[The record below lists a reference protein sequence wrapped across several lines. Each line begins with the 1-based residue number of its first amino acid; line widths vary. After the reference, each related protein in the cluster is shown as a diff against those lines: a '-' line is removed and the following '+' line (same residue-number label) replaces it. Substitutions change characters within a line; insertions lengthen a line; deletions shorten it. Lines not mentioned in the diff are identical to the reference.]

1 MPSKEELLEAK
12 QLLSARL
19 LAAGVRSRVLSRGF
33 TTRMRDA
40 VADVGANVH
49 AVGIGRKLVNG
60 EPTDTMAV
68 RIYVVQKFAVSAI
81 PPRNLLPESLDG
93 IPCDII
99 ESPPAF
105 IQDRG
110 SRGGGKKAARK
121 GSAKAG
127 RKASTKA
134 AAVAAGA
141 AEVEDAPVAAAGNCT
156 DDRRK
161 RQRPVV
167 AGISVAH
174 RDVTAGTISYFC
186 RSTRHGDNPQQIF
199 ILSNNHVL
207 ANVNEAVEGDDIYQP
222 GPADGG
228 SAADHVAEL
237 HRFVRM
243 RLGGDV
249 PNRVDAAIA
258 RLLPGVNHNASLCR
272 IGSVT
277 GVDRAVEEMR
287 VRKHGRTTGLTDG
300 VVTDEA
306 IDSIIGMD
314 HNDPSVVAL
323 FQNQMRIERTGSS
336 TVFGLGGD
344 SGSLVVSRDNR
355 RAVGLYFAGPSSGL
369 YGLANHI
376 SDVLDQLEIELI

>member
-1 MPSKEELLEAK
+1 
-12 QLLSARL
+12 
-19 LAAGVRSRVLSRGF
+19 
-33 TTRMRDA
+33 MRDA
-40 VADVGANVH
+40 VADVGSNVH
-49 AVGIGRKLVNG
+49 AVGVGRKLVNG
-60 EPTDTMAV
+60 EPTDTLAV
-68 RIYVVQKFAVSAI
+68 RIYVAQKYAASAI
-81 PPRNLLPESLDG
+81 PPRDLLPAQLDG

-105 IQDRG
+105 IQKNRG
-110 SRGGGKKAARK
+110 KVGAKAARK
-121 GSAKAG
+121 
-127 RKASTKA
+127 ASVKA
-134 AAVAAGA
+134 APAAAGERA
-141 AEVEDAPVAAAGNCT
+141 GEDAPVAAASNCT

-161 RQRPVV
+161 RQRPIV

-174 RDVTAGTISYFC
+174 RDVTAGTVAYFC
-186 RSTRHGDNPQQIF
+186 RSTRHGDNPSHVF

-207 ANVNEAVEGDDIYQP
+207 ANVNEAAEGDDVYQP

-228 SAADHVAEL
+228 TASDHAAEL

-258 RLLPGVNHNASLCR
+258 RLLPGVNHNLSICG

-277 GVDRAVEEMR
+277 GTDRAVEEMR

-300 VVTDEA
+300 VVTDDA
-306 IDSIIGMD
+306 IDSIVGMD
-314 HNDPSVVAL
+314 HSDPSVVAL

-355 RAVGLYFAGPSSGL
+355 RAVGLYFAGPESGL

-376 SDVLDQLEIELI
+376 GDVLDQLQIELMI

>member
-1 MPSKEELLEAK
+1 MPSKEELIEAK
-12 QLLSARL
+12 QFLSARL
-19 LAAGVRSRVLSRGF
+19 LAAGVRSRVLSRSF

-40 VADVGANVH
+40 VADVGSNVH
-49 AVGIGRKLVNG
+49 AVGVGRKLVNG
-60 EPTDTMAV
+60 EPTDTLAV
-68 RIYVVQKFAVSAI
+68 RIYVVQKFAASAI
-81 PPRNLLPESLDG
+81 PPRDLLPAQLDG

-105 IQDRG
+105 IQKNRG
-110 SRGGGKKAARK
+110 KAGAKAARK
-121 GSAKAG
+121 
-127 RKASTKA
+127 ASVKA
-134 AAVAAGA
+134 APAAAG
-141 AEVEDAPVAAAGNCT
+141 ERVGEDAPVAAAGNCT

-161 RQRPVV
+161 RQRPIV

-174 RDVTAGTISYFC
+174 HDVTAGTIAYFC
-186 RSTRHGDNPQQIF
+186 RSTRHGDNPSHVF

-207 ANVNEAVEGDDIYQP
+207 ANVNEAAEGDDVYQP

-228 SAADHVAEL
+228 TASDHAAEL

-258 RLLPGVNHNASLCR
+258 RLLPGVNHNLSICG

-277 GVDRAVEEMR
+277 GTDRAVEEMR

-300 VVTDEA
+300 VVTDDA
-306 IDSIIGMD
+306 IDSIVGMD
-314 HNDPSVVAL
+314 HSDPSVVAL
-323 FQNQMRIERTGSS
+323 FQNQMRIERAGSS

-344 SGSLVVSRDNR
+344 SGSLVLSRDNR
-355 RAVGLYFAGPSSGL
+355 RAVGLYFAGPESGL

-376 SDVLDQLEIELI
+376 GDVLDQLQIELMI

>member
-1 MPSKEELLEAK
+1 MSSKEELLEAK
-12 QLLSARL
+12 QFLSARL
-19 LAAGVRSRVLSRGF
+19 LAAGVRSRVLSRNF

-40 VADVGANVH
+40 VADVGSNVH
-49 AVGIGRKLVNG
+49 AVGVGRKLVNG
-60 EPTDTMAV
+60 EPTDTLAV
-68 RIYVVQKFAVSAI
+68 RIYVAQKYAASAI
-81 PPRNLLPESLDG
+81 PPRDLLPAQLDG

-105 IQDRG
+105 IQKNRG
-110 SRGGGKKAARK
+110 KVGAKAARK
-121 GSAKAG
+121 
-127 RKASTKA
+127 ASVKA
-134 AAVAAGA
+134 APAAAGERA
-141 AEVEDAPVAAAGNCT
+141 GEDAPVAAASNCT

-161 RQRPVV
+161 RQRPIV

-174 RDVTAGTISYFC
+174 RDVTAGTVAYFC
-186 RSTRHGDNPQQIF
+186 RSTRHGDNPSHVF

-207 ANVNEAVEGDDIYQP
+207 ANVNEAAEGDDVYQP

-228 SAADHVAEL
+228 TASDHAAEL

-258 RLLPGVNHNASLCR
+258 RLLPGVNHNLSICG

-277 GVDRAVEEMR
+277 GTDRAVEEMR

-300 VVTDEA
+300 VVTDDA
-306 IDSIIGMD
+306 IDSIVGMD
-314 HNDPSVVAL
+314 HSDPSVVAL

-355 RAVGLYFAGPSSGL
+355 RAVGLYFAGPESGL

-376 SDVLDQLEIELI
+376 GDVLDQLQIELMI

>member
-1 MPSKEELLEAK
+1 MPSKEELIEAK

-19 LAAGVRSRVLSRGF
+19 LAAGVRSRVLSRNF
-33 TTRMRDA
+33 TFRMSEA
-40 VADVGANVH
+40 VSEAGSNVH
-49 AVGIGRKLVNG
+49 AVGIGRKLVG
-60 EPTDTMAV
+60 GQPTDTMAV
-68 RIYVVQKFAVSAI
+68 RIYVVQKFAESAI
-81 PPRNLLPESLDG
+81 APRNLLPAELDG
-93 IPCDII
+93 IPCDVI

-105 IQDRG
+105 IQKNR
-110 SRGGGKKAARK
+110 R
-121 GSAKAG
+121 
-127 RKASTKA
+127 KA
-134 AAVAAGA
+134 AAKTTRRAGVTAAPA
-141 AEVEDAPVAAAGNCT
+141 AAAREPAADAQPVAAAGNCT
-156 DDRRK
+156 DERRR

-174 RDVTAGTISYFC
+174 RDVTAGTIGYFC
-186 RSTRHGDNPQQIF
+186 RSTRHGDNPNHVF
-199 ILSNNHVL
+199 LLSNNHVL
-207 ANVNEAVEGDDIYQP
+207 ANVNEAAEGDDVYQP

-228 SAADHVAEL
+228 TAADHAADL

-258 RLLPGVNHNASLCR
+258 RLRPGVNHDPSICS
-272 IGSVT
+272 IGRVT
-277 GVDRAVEEMR
+277 GIDRAVEEMR

-306 IDSIIGMD
+306 IDSIVGMD

-323 FQNQMRIERTGSS
+323 FQNQMRIERTGTSS
-336 TVFGLGGD
+336 VFGLGGD
-344 SGSLVVSRDNR
+344 SGSLVVSKDNR

-376 SDVLDQLEIELI
+376 ADVLDQLEIELIT

>member
-1 MPSKEELLEAK
+1 MPSKDELIEAK
-12 QLLSARL
+12 QFLSARL
-19 LAAGVRSRVLSRGF
+19 LAAGVRSRVLSRSF

-40 VADVGANVH
+40 VADVGSNVH
-49 AVGIGRKLVNG
+49 AVGVGRKLVNG
-60 EPTDTMAV
+60 KPTDTMAV
-68 RIYVVQKFAVSAI
+68 RIYVVQKFAESAI
-81 PPRNLLPESLDG
+81 PPRDLLPARLDG
-93 IPCDII
+93 IPCDIV

-105 IQDRG
+105 IQKNPG
-110 SRGGGKKAARK
+110 KGGTKTARKTSVKAAP
-121 GSAKAG
+121 
-127 RKASTKA
+127 A
-134 AAVAAGA
+134 AAGERAG
-141 AEVEDAPVAAAGNCT
+141 EDASVAAAGNCT

-161 RQRPVV
+161 RQRPIVG
-167 AGISVAH
+167 GISVAH
-174 RDVTAGTISYFC
+174 RDVTAGTIAYFC
-186 RSTRHGDNPQQIF
+186 RSTRHGDNPNHVF

-207 ANVNEAVEGDDIYQP
+207 ANVNEAAEGDDVFQP

-228 SAADHVAEL
+228 TASDHAAEL

-258 RLLPGVNHNASLCR
+258 RLLPGVNHNLSLCG

-277 GVDRAVEEMR
+277 GTDRAIEEMR

-300 VVTDEA
+300 VVTDDA
-306 IDSIIGMD
+306 IDSIVGMD
-314 HNDPSVVAL
+314 HSDPSVVAL

-344 SGSLVVSRDNR
+344 SGSLVVSSDNR
-355 RAVGLYFAGPSSGL
+355 RAVGLYFAGPESGL

-376 SDVLDQLEIELI
+376 SDVLDQLQIELII